1 MILVICLDQ
10 KDGLRF
16 NRRRQSKDRLLRQKL
31 LELTRGK
38 ALWMNAYSA
47 AQFEETAENLRVDEM
62 PFEQAGAGEFCFVE
76 AMDPQPLLSKAE
88 ELIVFRWDKTYPAD
102 LRFAPV
108 NFGTLA
114 EVEEF
119 AGYSHETIRQERYL
133 P

>member
-47 AQFEETAENLRVDEM
+47 AQFEETAENLRVDEN
-62 PFEQAGAGEFCFVE
+62 PLEQAGAGEYCFVE
-76 AMDPQPLLSKAE
+76 AADPTPILPLVE

-102 LRFAPV
+102 LRFSPAA
-108 NFGTLA
+108 FGSLA

-119 AGYSHETIRQERYL
+119 AGYSHDIIRQERYL